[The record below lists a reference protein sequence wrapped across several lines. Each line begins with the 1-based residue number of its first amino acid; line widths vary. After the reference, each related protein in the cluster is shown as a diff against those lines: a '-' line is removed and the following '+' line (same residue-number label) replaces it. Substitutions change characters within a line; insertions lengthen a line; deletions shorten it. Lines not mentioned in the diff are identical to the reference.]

1 MHNTNFT
8 KRDLL
13 ANEMDIDLD
22 VLGPSVMNRVGYHV
36 DSTDVVTE
44 DNRSRGK
51 R

>member
-1 MHNTNFT
+1 MNFT

-13 ANEMDIDLD
+13 MNEVDVDLD
-22 VLGPSVMNRVGYHV
+22 VLGPAVMNGVGCHV

-44 DNRSRGK
+44 DNRGRGK